1 MAAPSF
7 PGWRFHAYPA
17 QFSGRAATLVE
28 VAAVPATV
36 PGEMPVLEPAVAATE
51 PVASV
56 VQPPMR
62 RRVPVVL
69 WIFLLLVLFGGGAAA
84 YYVAVVLPG
93 QQVAPPVSTEP
104 TLLPAPQPTPVPEPV
119 PEPPALPIPGT
130 DTDSDGLTNVEELLY
145 RTDFRN
151 PDSDGDTFLDGNEV
165 FHRYNP
171 GAADSST
178 LASAGAVDEYVDGE
192 GRFSVT
198 FPTSWRQTVG
208 VEGDVSVQ
216 APSLAVFSLTVL
228 PKEASQ
234 TLEAWYGTQPSLPDR
249 TGAAVYLTKMGYSA
263 LAADDDRFVVL
274 DGGDAAYVFRYDLG
288 DGRTVEYLQTF
299 KMIVNSFRELP

>member
-7 PGWRFHAYPA
+7 PGWRLHAYPA

-28 VAAVPATV
+28 VPVAVAAPTVPESVPEATEELAAVPV
-36 PGEMPVLEPAVAATE
+36 PR
-51 PVASV
+51 
-56 VQPPMR
+56 R

-69 WIFLLLVLFGGGAAA
+69 WVFFAVVVLGGVGAA
-84 YYVAVVLPG
+84 YYVMVVLPA
-93 QQVAPPVSTEP
+93 QQAVAPSVPTAPVP
-104 TLLPAPQPTPVPEPV
+104 TPEPTPVPPLPV
-119 PEPPALPIPGT
+119 QPEPPVVPIPGT

-171 GAADSST
+171 GATDSST
-178 LASAGAVDEYVDGE
+178 LATADAVSEYADGE

-198 FPTSWRQTVG
+198 FPASWRQTVG
-208 VEGDVSVQ
+208 VEGNISVQ

-234 TLEAWYGTQPSLPDR
+234 TLEAWYAGQTTLPER
-249 TGAAVYLTKMGYSA
+249 TGAAMYLTKMGYSA
-263 LAADDDRFVVL
+263 LAADDDRAVAL
-274 DGGDAAYVFRYDLG
+274 DGGDVVYLFRYDLV

-299 KMIVNSFRELP
+299 KMVVNSFRELP